1 MELIQR
7 WFENQGIPGV
17 GSLLIAWTLSI
28 ITVLALAFIVNFI
41 GKKVFLKSL
50 NFFIKKSQ
58 FKWDDVLADRHV
70 FDRLTNLLPA
80 LVIYLFA
87 SAFGEAQDLIQ
98 RVSLSYMCLIGLLV
112 SYSLLNAAIDIYQT
126 FGISREKPIKGYLE
140 VIKIILALFIGIVI
154 LAMLMNRSP
163 WGLLSGLG
171 AMTAILLLVFRDSL
185 LGFIASLQLTFKD
198 MVRVGDWIEMPKY
211 GADGD
216 VIDVSLYTVK
226 VQNWDKTIT
235 TIPTHLLVSDSFKNW
250 RGMKKSGGR
259 RIKRAIYI
267 DINSIRFCTA
277 EMLDRF
283 KKFQRISNYIEK
295 KKKEIEDFNKD
306 SKIDASEII
315 NSRNLTNIGTFR
327 AYVQAYLQNHPKIH
341 NDMTFLVRQ
350 LQPTQNGLPLEI
362 YVFSNDQEWANYE
375 GIQSDIMDHLFA
387 VLPEFDLRAF
397 QAPSGHD
404 FRKLT
409 TMTVDN

>member
-1 MELIQR
+1 MLELIQR
-7 WFENQGIPGV
+7 WLENQGIPGF
-17 GSLLIAWTLSI
+17 GSLFIGWAFSI
-28 ITVLALAFIVNFI
+28 TIVIALAFFVNFI
-41 GKKVFLKSL
+41 GKRVFLKSL

-58 FKWDDVLADRHV
+58 FKWDDVLANRHV

-87 SAFGEAQDLIQ
+87 PAFGEAQDLIQ
-98 RVSLSYMCLIGLLV
+98 RVSLSYMFLIGLLV
-112 SYSLLNAAIDIYQT
+112 SYALLNAAIDIYQT
-126 FGISREKPIKGYLE
+126 FEISQEKPIKGYIE
-140 VIKIILALFIGIVI
+140 VIKIILAFFIGIVI
-154 LAMLMNRSP
+154 LAMLLNRSP
-163 WGLLSGLG
+163 WGLLSGMG

-185 LGFIASLQLTFKD
+185 LGFMASLQLSFKN

-211 GADGD
+211 GADGN
-216 VIDVSLYTVK
+216 VTDVSLHTVK
-226 VQNWDKTIT
+226 VQNWDKTII

-250 RGMKKSGGR
+250 RGMKESGGR

-267 DINSIRFCTA
+267 DINSIKFCTA

-283 KKFQRISNYIEK
+283 NKFQLITNYIEK
-295 KKKEIEDFNKD
+295 KKMEIEGFNKD
-306 SKIDASEII
+306 SKTDTSEIV

-327 AYVQAYLQNHPKIH
+327 AYVQAYLLNHPKIH

-397 QAPSGHD
+397 QAPSGSD
-404 FRKLT
+404 FGKLSAISS
-409 TMTVDN
+409 